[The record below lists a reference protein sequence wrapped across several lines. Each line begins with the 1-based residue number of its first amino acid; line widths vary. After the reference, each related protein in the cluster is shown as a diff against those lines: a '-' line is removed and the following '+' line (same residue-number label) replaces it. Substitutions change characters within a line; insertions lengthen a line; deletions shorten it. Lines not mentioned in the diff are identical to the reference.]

1 MSAQDQSPRSS
12 TGGSGASDINGVPDP
27 TTDPVTGPIV
37 ARLERFYAATTV
49 EPPADLAAG
58 IRARL
63 ARERA
68 ATQRPTGLSLVSPRH
83 IAVTFRRN
91 AGAALGRQRVP
102 LSARIRSAVM
112 IAVLVVVMGAVGI
125 TAVALLRSTGDRVGG
140 PATPSPVPS
149 AWPSPSVEV
158 PTASPHTSVRTVR
171 SAQMSARRDSI
182 RRNGRP
188 NGASGRASRSVGQTA
203 VSSPNASPRPSEPA
217 ATPEVT
223 AEPTLEPRR
232 TPRTTPIPE
241 PTSQPTD
248 PPPGPTPD
256 ESAAPLP
263 SPNPG

>member
-12 TGGSGASDINGVPDP
+12 TGGPDASDINGVPDP
-27 TTDPVTGPIV
+27 TTDPVTGPVV

-63 ARERA
+63 ARERV
-68 ATQRPTGLSLVSPRH
+68 ATQRPTGLALVSPRH
-83 IAVTFRRN
+83 IAVTFRRHTD
-91 AGAALGRQRVP
+91 AALGRQPVP
-102 LSARIRSAVM
+102 LSARFRAAAM
-112 IAVLVVVMGAVGI
+112 IAILVVVVGAVGI
-125 TAVALLRSTGDRVGG
+125 TAVALLRSTGERVGG

-149 AWPSPSVEV
+149 ARPSPSVDI
-158 PTASPHTSVRTVR
+158 PTASPQTSIRTV
-171 SAQMSARRDSI
+171 SSPQMSARRDSM
-182 RRNGRP
+182 RRHGRP
-188 NGASGRASRSVGQTA
+188 DAASGRASRSVGQTA
-203 VSSPNASPRPSEPA
+203 VSSPDGSSQPSEPA